1 MGVMYCIRLKGLFI
15 VTLLRPNKQL
25 EELCRAWTR
34 NWVRVKFPRNH
45 MRKSCQDWVVYDL
58 PTDRI
63 PENHLVKFSSGMMS
77 PSSSCSAM
85 RAVELELVETYP
97 SRSGTR
103 VMVAQV
109 WRWPWR
115 NRLCGGRKRWDVP
128 APVSF
133 ARYLV
138 FVFQE
143 RRPPLPF
150 PCQNINRL
158 ALTDI
163 SFLNSV
169 YVLIILSFLRY

>member
-1 MGVMYCIRLKGLFI
+1 
-15 VTLLRPNKQL
+15 
-25 EELCRAWTR
+25 
-34 NWVRVKFPRNH
+34 

-63 PENHLVKFSSGMMS
+63 PENHLVKFFSRIDEPLLLLLRHADGRTDG
-77 PSSSCSAM
+77 

-143 RRPPLPF
+143 RRPPPF
-150 PCQNINRL
+150 PL
-158 ALTDI
+158 PKHK
-163 SFLNSV
+163 
-169 YVLIILSFLRY
+169 